1 MTGCKFRTGS
11 DCYHKLLVNMAVL
24 EAEAVEDQA
33 EDTEQAEI
41 EAEYRAEDYDAL
53 QGDIDFN
60 PTEFMAAA

>member
-1 MTGCKFRTGS
+1 
-11 DCYHKLLVNMAVL
+11 MAVL